1 MLEKATNVELAI
13 GPLRAQVHLLLV
25 SCVVAASH
33 RALDVTNRDEMPD
46 VAFGGLAAFGISF
59 ALWRPSTQRSLPIGL
74 NWPFGRT
81 AIPSIS
87 GRLAVVM
94 RVFCGG

>member
-1 MLEKATNVELAI
+1 VRLGCALGALNLSGVGEAGCWKKQRMGNWAI

-46 VAFGGLAAFGISF
+46 VAFWRPT
-59 ALWRPSTQRSLPIGL
+59 LWRPPPT
-74 NWPFGRT
+74 
-81 AIPSIS
+81 
-87 GRLAVVM
+87 
-94 RVFCGG
+94 